1 MILMSLKTIILQ
13 GVLWVSLST
22 GSLKIINVIVGI
34 ILARMLEP
42 EDFGLVALALITV
55 NFFDMFRD
63 LGIGSA
69 IIHNKNEEDIA
80 ADTAFFIFPVI
91 GIVFYAISYYI
102 APTIADFFREEELNT
117 IIRVLSLAFVIW
129 SFGSL
134 PRTLLI
140 KDLKFKKM
148 VIPKVIPK
156 IGYAATAITMAFYGF
171 GVWSLVFGRLAL
183 EVLSVITIW
192 HASDWRPSL
201 KFNGRIA
208 VMLFSFGK
216 HVMIGSFIVFL
227 ISIVDIT
234 FIGRIWS
241 SDILGY
247 YTIALSISGLFTI
260 QIAVILSEVMFPAYS
275 MMQDNKKK
283 LGCAYLSTMKYL
295 SLVIFPAA
303 FGLMAIAWYFIKV
316 VYGDKWLPIEDV
328 LQILCIYGVTRAML
342 KISENLYLAAGMPE
356 IITRINCLHLIL
368 ILITIYPLTFHYG
381 ILGTGISVTLPSIF
395 ILMLGLIES
404 SRIIDRPLLSIIRT
418 ILPGLCGSIL
428 MVALVLM
435 LQNLISS
442 YSPVLILVLSIAMGT
457 SSYFIFLWM
466 VQKDE
471 INKLKR
477 IIAG

>member
-1 MILMSLKTIILQ
+1 MSLKTIILQ

-22 GSLKIINVIVGI
+22 GSLKLINIIIGI
-34 ILARMLEP
+34 ILARLLEP
-42 EDFGLVALALITV
+42 EDFGLVALALIIV
-55 NFFDMFRD
+55 NLFDMFRD
-63 LGIGSA
+63 LGIGIA
-69 IIHNKNEEDIA
+69 LIHNKNEEDIA
-80 ADTAFFIFPVI
+80 ADTAFYIFPVV
-91 GIVFYAISYYI
+91 GIIFYAISYII
-102 APTIADFFREEELNT
+102 APPIAVFFKEEQLET
-117 IIRVLSLAFVIW
+117 VIRVLSLAFVIW

-140 KDLKFKKM
+140 KDLEFKKM
-148 VIPKVIPK
+148 VIPKVLPK
-156 IGYAATAITMAFYGF
+156 IGYAATAITMAFYGL

-183 EVLSVITIW
+183 EILSVITIW
-192 HASDWRPSL
+192 HASNWRPSL
-201 KFNGRIA
+201 KFNLRMA
-208 VMLFSFGK
+208 FMLFSFGK
-216 HVMIGSFIVFL
+216 HVMIAGLIVFL

-247 YTIALSISGLFTI
+247 YIIALSISGLFTT
-260 QIAVILSEVMFPAYS
+260 QIAVILSEVLFPAYS
-275 MMQDNKKK
+275 MIQDNKEK

-295 SLVIFPAA
+295 SLIIFPAA

-356 IITRINCLHLIL
+356 IITRINCLQLIL
-368 ILITIYPLTFHYG
+368 ILILIYPLTFHYG

-395 ILMLGLIES
+395 ILILGLIES
-404 SRIIDRPLLSIIRT
+404 GRIIDRSLLSIVKT
-418 ILPGLCGSIL
+418 ILPGLCGSVI
-428 MVALVLM
+428 MVVLVLM

-442 YSPVLILVLSIAMGT
+442 YSPVLILILSIAMG
-457 SSYFIFLWM
+457 SFSYLIFIWM

-471 INKLKR
+471 LKELKQ
-477 IIAG
+477 IIAR

>member
-1 MILMSLKTIILQ
+1 MSLKTIILQ

-22 GSLKIINVIVGI
+22 GSLKIINVIIGI
-34 ILARMLEP
+34 ILARLLEP

-55 NFFDMFRD
+55 NFFEMFRD

-69 IIHNKNEEDIA
+69 LIHNKNEEDIA

-91 GIVFYAISYYI
+91 GIVFYAISYSI
-102 APTIADFFREEELNT
+102 APTIADFFKEDELET

-148 VIPKVIPK
+148 VIPKVLPK
-156 IGYAATAITMAFYGF
+156 IGYAATAITMAFHGF
-171 GVWSLVFGRLAL
+171 GVWSLVFGRLVL

-201 KFNGRIA
+201 KFNRKIA

-216 HVMIGSFIVFL
+216 HVMIGAFIVFL

-247 YTIALSISGLFTI
+247 YIIALSISGLFTT
-260 QIAVILSEVMFPAYS
+260 QIAVILSEVLFPAFS
-275 MMQDNKKK
+275 MIQDNKEK

-295 SLVIFPAA
+295 SIVIFPAA
-303 FGLMAIAWYFIKV
+303 FGLMTVAWYFIKV
-316 VYGDKWLPIEDV
+316 VYGDKWLPVVDV
-328 LQILCIYGVTRAML
+328 LEILCIYGVIRAML
-342 KISENLYLAAGMPE
+342 KISENLYLAAGRPE
-356 IITRINCLHLIL
+356 IITRINCLQLIL
-368 ILITIYPLTFHYG
+368 ILILIYPLTFHYG

-395 ILMLGLIES
+395 ILILGLVES
-404 SRIIDRPLLSIIRT
+404 GRIIDKSLLSIIKT
-418 ILPGLCGSIL
+418 ILPGLCGSVI
-428 MVALVLM
+428 MVVVVLM

-442 YSPVLILVLSIAMGT
+442 YSPVLILILSIAMG
-457 SSYFIFLWM
+457 SFSYFIFLWIA
-466 VQKDE
+466 QKD
-471 INKLKR
+471 KLEELKH
-477 IIAG
+477 IIAR

>member
-1 MILMSLKTIILQ
+1 MSLKTIILQ

-22 GSLKIINVIVGI
+22 GSLKIINVIIGI
-34 ILARMLEP
+34 ILARLLEP
-42 EDFGLVALALITV
+42 EDFGLVALALIAV
-55 NFFDMFRD
+55 NFFEMFRD

-69 IIHNKNEEDIA
+69 LIHNKKEEDVA
-80 ADTAFFIFPVI
+80 ADTAFYIFPVF
-91 GIVFYAISYYI
+91 GIVFYAISYSI
-102 APTIADFFREEELNT
+102 APTIADFFKEEELKT

-134 PRTLLI
+134 PRTLLM

-148 VIPKVIPK
+148 VIPKVLPK

-171 GVWSLVFGRLAL
+171 GVWSLVFGRLTL

-201 KFNGRIA
+201 KFNGRVA

-216 HVMIGSFIVFL
+216 HVMIGSFIIFL

-241 SDILGY
+241 TDMLGY
-247 YTIALSISGLFTI
+247 YTMALSISGLFTT
-260 QIAVILSEVMFPAYS
+260 QIAVILSEVLFPAYS
-275 MMQDNKKK
+275 MIQDNKEK

-303 FGLMAIAWYFIKV
+303 FGLMAVAWYFIKV

-342 KISENLYLAAGMPE
+342 KTSENLYLAAGMPE

-368 ILITIYPLTFHYG
+368 ILILIYPLTFHYG

-395 ILMLGLIES
+395 ILILGLIES
-404 SRIIDRPLLSIIRT
+404 GKIIDRSLLSIIKT
-418 ILPGLCGSIL
+418 ILPALTGSII
-428 MVALVLM
+428 MVVLVLL

-442 YSPVLILVLSIAMGT
+442 YSPVLILLFSIALG
-457 SSYFIFLWM
+457 SVSYFIFISLT
-466 VQKDE
+466 QKKE
-471 INKLKR
+471 IRKIKR
-477 IIAG
+477 IIAK